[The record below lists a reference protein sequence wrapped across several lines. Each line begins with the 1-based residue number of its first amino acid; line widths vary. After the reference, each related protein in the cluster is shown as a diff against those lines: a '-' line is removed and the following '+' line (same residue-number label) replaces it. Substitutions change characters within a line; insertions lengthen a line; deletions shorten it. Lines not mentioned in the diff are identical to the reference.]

1 MCVEFLR
8 NPTMRKVVMKAAP
21 LLWNGFKHQTF
32 GFKLSGVEIEK
43 YTPLICGLIRNLLA
57 LKN

>member
-1 MCVEFLR
+1 
-8 NPTMRKVVMKAAP
+8 MRKVAMKAAP